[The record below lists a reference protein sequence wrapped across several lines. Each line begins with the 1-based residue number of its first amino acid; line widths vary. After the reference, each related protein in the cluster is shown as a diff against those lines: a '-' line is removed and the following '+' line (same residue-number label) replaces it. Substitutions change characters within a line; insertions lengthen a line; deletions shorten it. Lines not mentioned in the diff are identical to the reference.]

1 MEQKTA
7 FISGLPGQDAAYLAK
22 FLLEKGYK
30 VVGGQRRNAERS
42 FSRLKKMGIL
52 DKIEIVDFELLED
65 SNIVD
70 IIRKYQF
77 DEFYNLAAQSFVG
90 TSFKNPIYTIEVN
103 GLSVC
108 KMLEAIRMYSPH
120 TKFYQASTSEMFGD
134 VKETPQSENTPFN
147 PVSPYG
153 CAKLLAHT
161 MVETYRSS
169 YGIFACAG
177 ILFNHE
183 SPLRGDEFVTKKI
196 TNYVREYQG
205 DTCFTVPKRPEKPLQ
220 LGNIHSRRDFGFAG
234 DYVEAMWLMLQQPK
248 ADTYVIATGKTCY
261 IKDFIEMAFKEVG
274 VTLEWRGE
282 GLKERAIDVNTGK
295 RVIEISEE
303 FYRPHDVELL
313 LGDAKKANTEL
324 NWTPKHDLKALVSL
338 MVNDQID

>member
-65 SNIVD
+65 SNIVE

-90 TSFKNPIYTIEVN
+90 TSFRNPIYTIETN

-108 KMLEAIRMYSPH
+108 KMLEAIRLYSPH

-169 YGIFACAG
+169 YGLFASAG

-196 TNYVREYQG
+196 TNYISSYKKEA
-205 DTCFTVPKRPEKPLQ
+205 DIEPLQ
-220 LGNIHSRRDFGFAG
+220 LGNIHSKRDFGFAG
-234 DYVEAMWLMLQQPK
+234 DYVEAMWLMLQQEKPN
-248 ADTYVIATGKTCY
+248 TYVIATGKTCL
-261 IKDFIEMAFKEVG
+261 IKDFVELAFKEAG
-274 VTLEWRGE
+274 VNLEWRGE
-282 GLKERAIDVNTGK
+282 GLAERALDKETGK
-295 RVIEISEE
+295 KVVEISEE

-313 LGDAKKANTEL
+313 LGDASKAREAL
-324 NWTPKHDLKALVSL
+324 KWQPKHDLKDLVSL
-338 MVNDQID
+338 MVNDRID

>member
-7 FISGLPGQDAAYLAK
+7 FISGIPGQDASYLAK
-22 FLLEKGYK
+22 LLLEKGYK

-42 FSRLKKMGIL
+42 FSRLKKMGIY
-52 DKIEIVDFELLED
+52 DKIEIIDFELLED
-65 SNIVD
+65 SNIVEV
-70 IIRKYQF
+70 IKKYQF

-90 TSFKNPIYTIEVN
+90 TSFRNPIYTIETN

-108 KMLEAIRMYSPH
+108 KMLEAIRLYSPH

-183 SPLRGDEFVTKKI
+183 SVLRGDEFVTKKI
-196 TNYVREYQG
+196 TNYVHKYTSDASFREQS
-205 DTCFTVPKRPEKPLQ
+205 EIEPLQ
-220 LGNIHSRRDFGFAG
+220 LGNIHSQRDWGFAG
-234 DYVEAMWLMLQQPK
+234 DYVEAMWLMLQQEKP
-248 ADTYVIATGKTCY
+248 DTYVIATGKTCL
-261 IKDFIEMAFKEVG
+261 IKDFIDMAFKEAG
-274 VTLEWRGE
+274 VNIEWRGE
-282 GLKERAIDVNTGK
+282 GLNERALDKTTGK
-295 RVIEISEE
+295 KVVEISEE

-313 LGDAKKANTEL
+313 LGDASKAREAL
-324 NWTPKHDLKALVSL
+324 KWQPRHDLKDLVSL
-338 MVNDQID
+338 MVNDRID

>member
-7 FISGLPGQDAAYLAK
+7 FITGIPGQDASYLAK
-22 FLLEKGYK
+22 FLLDKGYK

-42 FSRLKKMGIL
+42 FSRLKRMGIY

-70 IIRKYQF
+70 IIKRYQF

-90 TSFKNPIYTIEVN
+90 TSFRNPIYTIETN

-108 KMLEAIRMYSPH
+108 KMLEAIRLYSPH
-120 TKFYQASTSEMFGD
+120 TKFYQASTSEMFGE
-134 VKETPQSENTPFN
+134 VKETPQNENTPFN

-153 CAKLLAHT
+153 CAKLLAHS

-169 YGIFACAG
+169 YDIFACSG

-196 TNYVREYQG
+196 TNYVRDYKDG
-205 DTCFTVPKRPEKPLQ
+205 KTTGSLK
-220 LGNIHSRRDFGFAG
+220 LGNIHSKRDWGFAG
-234 DYVEAMWLMLQQPK
+234 DYVEAMWLMLQQEKP
-248 ADTYVIATGKTCY
+248 DTYVVATGKTY
-261 IKDFIEMAFKEVG
+261 TVKEFIDLSFKEIG
-274 VTLEWRGE
+274 INLEWRGE
-282 GLKERAIDVNTGK
+282 GLNERALNKETGEK
-295 RVIEISEE
+295 VIEISEE

-313 LGDAKKANTEL
+313 LGDSNKAKEL
-324 NWTPKHDLKALVSL
+324 LKWQPQHDLKDLVSL
-338 MVNDQID
+338 MVSDRID

>member
-7 FISGLPGQDAAYLAK
+7 FITGIPGQDASYLAK

-42 FSRLKKMGIL
+42 FSRLKKMGIF
-52 DKIEIVDFELLED
+52 DKIEIIDFELLED
-65 SNIVD
+65 SNIVEV
-70 IIRKYQF
+70 IRKYQF

-90 TSFKNPIYTIEVN
+90 TSFRNPIYTIETN

-108 KMLEAIRMYSPH
+108 KILEAIRLYSPH
-120 TKFYQASTSEMFGD
+120 TKFYQASTSEMFGE
-134 VKETPQSENTPFN
+134 VRETPQSEKTPFN

-196 TNYVREYQG
+196 TNYVRAYNE
-205 DTCFTVPKRPEKPLQ
+205 DKEIEPLK
-220 LGNIHSRRDFGFAG
+220 LGNIYSKRDWGYAG
-234 DYVEAMWLMLQQPK
+234 DFVEAMWNIMQQPE
-248 ADTYVIATGKTCY
+248 ADTYVIATGKTY
-261 IKDFIEMAFKEVG
+261 TVKDFVEMAFKEIG
-274 VTLEWRGE
+274 VNIEWRGE
-282 GLKERAIDVNTGK
+282 DLNERGLDLSTGK
-295 RVIEISEE
+295 KVVEISQE

-313 LGDAKKANTEL
+313 LGDASKAREML
-324 NWTPKHDLKALVSL
+324 NWTPRHDLRDLVSK
-338 MVNDQID
+338 MVQDTI

>member
-1 MEQKTA
+1 MEQKKA

-52 DKIEIVDFELLED
+52 DQIEIVDFELLED
-65 SNIVD
+65 SNIVE

-90 TSFKNPIYTIEVN
+90 TSFRNPIYTIEVN

-108 KMLEAIRMYSPH
+108 KMLEAIRLYSPH

-134 VKETPQSENTPFN
+134 VKTIPQNEDTPFN

-153 CAKLLAHT
+153 CAKLLAHN
-161 MVETYRSS
+161 MLETYRSS

-196 TNYVREYQG
+196 TNYVNQYIEKEG
-205 DTCFTVPKRPEKPLQ
+205 DIEPLK
-220 LGNIHSRRDFGFAG
+220 LGNMYAKRDWGYAG
-234 DYVEAMWLMLQQPK
+234 DYVEAMWLMMQQEQP
-248 ADTYVIATGKTCY
+248 DTYVIATGKTCTV
-261 IKDFIEMAFKEVG
+261 KDFVNLAFEEKG
-274 VTLEWRGE
+274 IKLEWRGE
-282 GLKERAIDVNTGK
+282 ELKERAINVANGK
-295 RVIEISEE
+295 RVLEISEE
-303 FYRPHDVELL
+303 FYRPHDVQIL
-313 LGDAKKANTEL
+313 LGDSTKAKEVLKWEA
-324 NWTPKHDLKALVSL
+324 KCDLKGLVHK
-338 MVNDQID
+338 MVSEEF